1 MVKYKGYYI
10 DKINFYSEREIDEFI
25 KELTIRKYKQFCKMF
40 ENDACMELIEIMTL
54 YQDKLHNLGL
64 SYEEIENIEIE
75 AIKEAA

>member
-1 MVKYKGYYI
+1 MKIYKGYYI

-25 KELTIRKYKQFCKMF
+25 KEQTIREYKQFCKMF
-40 ENDACMELIEIMTL
+40 ENDACMELIEIMAL

-75 AIKEAA
+75 AIKEAT

>member
-1 MVKYKGYYI
+1 MKKYKGYYI

-25 KELTIRKYKQFCKMF
+25 KEQTIRKYKQFCKMF

>member
-1 MVKYKGYYI
+1 MKIYKGYYI

-25 KELTIRKYKQFCKMF
+25 KEQTIREYKQFCKMF
-40 ENDACMELIEIMTL
+40 ENDACMELIEIMAL

>member
-25 KELTIRKYKQFCKMF
+25 KEQTIRKYKQFCKMF

>member
-25 KELTIRKYKQFCKMF
+25 KEQTIRKYKKFCKMF